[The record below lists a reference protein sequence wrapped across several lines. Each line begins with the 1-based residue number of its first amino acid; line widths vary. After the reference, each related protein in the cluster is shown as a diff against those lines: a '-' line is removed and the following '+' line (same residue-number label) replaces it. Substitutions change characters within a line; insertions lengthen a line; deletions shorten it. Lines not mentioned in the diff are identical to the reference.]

1 MSSSYALL
9 SQNLIAARQ
18 SCSLLSDFPG
28 TVPET
33 PKDAY
38 HVQDLCIAGWDDQLV
53 GWKVAGLKAELHELF
68 NAPRQS
74 GPVFKKDLQIVK
86 GDEHIL
92 APVYDGGFA
101 AIEAEFIIEL
111 ADVSS
116 LPTHNLTIEDAQ
128 NAISKVFI
136 GIEVASSPM
145 KETHSYGAY
154 SPISDFGNNAG
165 VIIGPEIIN
174 WREIDFSDI
183 DVSVKIDGE
192 AVGVGSAKAGME
204 GPLGAVA
211 YLIEHLA
218 ERGHSLEAGTY
229 VSSGA
234 ITGVHQTT
242 VGVPSQVEFS
252 GFGSISL
259 EFVARQA

>member
-1 MSSSYALL
+1 M
-9 SQNLIAARQ
+9 
-18 SCSLLSDFPG
+18 
-28 TVPET
+28 
-33 PKDAY
+33 
-38 HVQDLCIAGWDDQLV
+38 
-53 GWKVAGLKAELHELF
+53 
-68 NAPRQS
+68 
-74 GPVFKKDLQIVK
+74 
-86 GDEHIL
+86 
-92 APVYDGGFA
+92 
-101 AIEAEFIIEL
+101 
-111 ADVSS
+111 SS
-116 LPTHNLTIEDAQ
+116 LPTHNLTIEDAE

-136 GIEVASSPM
+136 GIEIASSPM
-145 KETHSYGAY
+145 KETHSYGTY

-165 VIIGPEIIN
+165 VIIGPEISN
-174 WREIDFSDI
+174 WRERDLSAI

-192 AVGVGSAKAGME
+192 TVGAGNAKPGMD

-218 ERGHSLEAGTY
+218 ERGHSLDAGTY

-242 VGVPSQVEFS
+242 LGVPSEVEFS